1 MNLRQCE
8 IVTDVDKLN
17 VDLQATFMKYAT
29 IKKWAYIIHDKDDT
43 RPHYHIC
50 LHFGGASV
58 DIQQV
63 AKWFNLGY
71 KDEQGNEHDGTQ
83 FINKIKGR
91 WTDVLLYLTHG
102 NESQKNKHQYSTSE
116 VK

>member
-1 MNLRQCE
+1 MKLRQCH
-8 IVTDVDKLN
+8 IVIDKNRLSVDIKSIFDN
-17 VDLQATFMKYAT
+17 YDI
-29 IKKWAYIIHDKDDT
+29 IKKCAYILHYHNDIS
-43 RPHYHIC
+43 PHYHIC

-63 AKWFNLGY
+63 AKWFCLAY

-91 WTDVLLYLTHG
+91 WTDTLLYLVRGMDYVTMC
-102 NESQKNKHQYSTSE
+102 
-116 VK
+116 VR